1 VEPFRPYL
9 ENLSDLTS
17 FDVYDNP
24 IIDIVDHFTKYQY
37 RSDMSEQYFIW
48 QNEQKEVLSLNKARE
63 RLAEKVI
70 N

>member
-1 VEPFRPYL
+1 
-9 ENLSDLTS
+9 
-17 FDVYDNP
+17 
-24 IIDIVDHFTKYQY
+24 
-37 RSDMSEQYFIW
+37 MSEQYFIW